1 MEIILLE
8 RVAKLGQIGDVVR
21 VKGGYARNFLLP
33 SGKALRATDSNREV
47 FEQRR
52 SELEARNLELR
63 KEAEAVAERLEGR
76 EFVII
81 RSASG
86 VGSLYGSVT
95 ARDIWQAAAD
105 DGVSL
110 QTQQIQLLR
119 PIKELG
125 MHDISIALHPEVDVS
140 VKMNVARS
148 EEEAALQAKGV
159 DVTAT
164 DYGEDREDQEVAES
178 EAMSAAGE
186 TVAEP
191 DAASADNGE
200 SESSAEEAGEDSSLE
215 EK

>member
-33 SGKALRATDSNREV
+33 SGKALRATDSNREI
-47 FEQRR
+47 FEHRR
-52 SELEARNLELR
+52 AELEARNLELR
-63 KEAEAVAERLEGR
+63 KEAEAVAERLVGR

-95 ARDIWQAAAD
+95 SRDIWQAAAD
-105 DGVSL
+105 EGVSL
-110 QTQQIQLLR
+110 QRLQIQLLR

-140 VKMNVARS
+140 VKVNVARS
-148 EEEAALQAKGV
+148 EEEAVLQARGV

-164 DYGEDREDQEVAES
+164 GDDEDQEDQEVTES
-178 EAMSAAGE
+178 EATSTAGDI
-186 TVAEP
+186 VAEP
-191 DAASADNGE
+191 DAVSADNGE
-200 SESSAEEAGEDSSLE
+200 SESSTEEAREDASRE
-215 EK
+215 ET

>member
-33 SGKALRATDSNREV
+33 AGKALRATDSNREI

-52 SELEARNLELR
+52 AELEARNLELR
-63 KEAEAVAERLEGR
+63 KEAKAVAERLEGR

-95 ARDIWQAAAD
+95 GRDIWQAAAD
-105 DGVSL
+105 DGVNL
-110 QTQQIQLLR
+110 QRQQIQLLR

-140 VKMNVARS
+140 VKVNVARS

-164 DYGEDREDQEVAES
+164 DDDEDQEDQEAADS
-178 EAMSAAGE
+178 EAMSTE
-186 TVAEP
+186 EDIVTELEAE
-191 DAASADNGE
+191 SADGGE
-200 SESSAEEAGEDSSLE
+200 GQSSAEEDSSQE

>member
-110 QTQQIQLLR
+110 QKQQIQLLR
-119 PIKELG
+119 PIKEIG
-125 MHDISIALHPEVDVS
+125 MHDISIAIHPEVDVS

-148 EEEAALQAKGV
+148 EDEAALQAKGV

-164 DYGEDREDQEVAES
+164 DDGEDREDQEVAES
-178 EAMSAAGE
+178 EAMSTAGE

-200 SESSAEEAGEDSSLE
+200 GESSAEEAGEESSLE

>member
-33 SGKALRATDSNREV
+33 AGKALRATESNREI

-52 SELEARNLELR
+52 DELEARNLELR
-63 KEAEAVAERLEGR
+63 KEAEAVAERLAGR

-95 ARDIWQAAAD
+95 ARDIWQVAAD

-110 QTQQIQLLR
+110 QRQQILLLR

-140 VKMNVARS
+140 VKVNVARS

-164 DYGEDREDQEVAES
+164 DEDEDQEDQEATEPEAVSTAEDI
-178 EAMSAAGE
+178 
-186 TVAEP
+186 VAEP
-191 DAASADNGE
+191 DAVSADSGE
-200 SESSAEEAGEDSSLE
+200 SESAAEEAGEDSSQE